1 MKPRKLLLIGILILF
16 FACNRDDNAELNI
29 DGQYIGTFER
39 NGIVA
44 NVELNFNNGSF
55 SGQSDRPN
63 FPAIFFGKYST
74 NSRFLKFENRQLF
87 LTTEFDP
94 NLILDG
100 NWNFENNKNS
110 LTMTNSIGD
119 VYILRK
125 Q

>member
-1 MKPRKLLLIGILILF
+1 MKSKILLLIGILIMI
-16 FACNRDDNAELNI
+16 FACDSDDNAELNI

-44 NVELNFNNGSF
+44 NVELNFNNGGF
-55 SGQSDRPN
+55 SGQSDRSN
-63 FPAIFFGKYST
+63 FPAIYFGDFST
-74 NSRFLKFENRQLF
+74 NSRFLNFENKQLII
-87 LTTEFDP
+87 TTEFDP

-100 NWNFENNKNS
+100 NWNFENDNNS

-119 VYILRK
+119 VYILTK